1 MSVMVQIGGLS
12 IVLPDGSNVVSERC
26 VSPLS
31 RLQRLTAPCL
41 QAVGGG
47 RTAQVSTGFSFK
59 FFLIF
64 RFLLIPGFCNR
75 GGSLLCSS
83 SQAGLERCL
92 PASPL
97 HPGRIPDEFKALV
110 FILIADGASSN
121 LKLKKVNALY
131 HSDNDRPIHV
141 LNLGCKCHAVNLS
154 NNDQIMVC
162 CMLDDPGNGAAAP
175 AVAPPAAPPAAP
187 HVKGK
192 GRGRAKVR
200 GA

>member
-1 MSVMVQIGGLS
+1 M
-12 IVLPDGSNVVSERC
+12 
-26 VSPLS
+26 
-31 RLQRLTAPCL
+31 
-41 QAVGGG
+41 
-47 RTAQVSTGFSFK
+47 
-59 FFLIF
+59 
-64 RFLLIPGFCNR
+64 
-75 GGSLLCSS
+75 LCSS

-121 LKLKKVNALY
+121 LKLKKANVLY